1 MKASRGAMREQRQIN
16 ERLTMLETRLD
27 EVVMVVNN
35 QHGLIQQLDT
45 LVGDLVDPPD
55 EPKKRKR

>member
-1 MKASRGAMREQRQIN
+1 MREQRQIN
-16 ERLTMLETRLD
+16 ERLTALETRLN
-27 EVVMVVNN
+27 EVVVAVNT

-45 LVGDLVDPPD
+45 LVGDLIDPPE